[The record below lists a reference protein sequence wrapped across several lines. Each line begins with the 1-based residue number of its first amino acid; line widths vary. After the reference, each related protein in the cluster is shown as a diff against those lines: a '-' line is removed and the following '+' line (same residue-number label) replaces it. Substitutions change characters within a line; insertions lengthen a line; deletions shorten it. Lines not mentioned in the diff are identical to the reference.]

1 MVIRVSAGVIEAGW
15 ARAYPFLVIGTAWSG
30 PEIRRTAMNKFLT
43 LAVLST
49 TLVLGAVSAEAAAT
63 RPAVASAQTV
73 VEGRNMTESFAAQ
86 NGAAAIR
93 EQAEGN
99 MRSTH

>member
-1 MVIRVSAGVIEAGW
+1 MVIRLSAGVIEAAL

-30 PEIRRTAMNKFLT
+30 PEIRRTAMTKFLT

-63 RPAVASAQTV
+63 RPATSAQTV
-73 VEGRNMTESFAAQ
+73 VEGRNMTESFAAR

-93 EQAEGN
+93 EQVEAN
-99 MRSTH
+99 LRAAN

>member
-1 MVIRVSAGVIEAGW
+1 MVIRLSAGVIEAGR

-30 PEIRRTAMNKFLT
+30 PEIRKTAMTKFLT

-63 RPAVASAQTV
+63 RPVASAQTV

-99 MRSTH
+99 MRSTR

>member
-1 MVIRVSAGVIEAGW
+1 
-15 ARAYPFLVIGTAWSG
+15 
-30 PEIRRTAMNKFLT
+30 MNKFLT

-63 RPAVASAQTV
+63 RPVASAQTV